1 MYVWLYGQIYIYS
14 ILRKPKI
21 ERTLLLGGSERYL
34 KKEYI
39 RVNPQSNEE
48 LKFGTALKFWSHGE
62 LKLDH
67 VNQINI
73 QQWPDNNICSA
84 I

>member
-1 MYVWLYGQIYIYS
+1 MYVWLYDQIYIYS
-14 ILRKPKI
+14 ILRKPTI
-21 ERTLLLGGSERYL
+21 ERTLLLGGPERYL

-62 LKLDH
+62 LKH
-67 VNQINI
+67 
-73 QQWPDNNICSA
+73 
-84 I
+84 